1 MPLNGLEFL
10 KLTFVDID
18 SGTILKSRNTSTR
31 SSTDR
36 AFDFGS
42 KGWGFKSLRVR
53 QTKTTEFVYPNA
65 RIGRMA
71 RALFLFE
78 LNAPPPTI
86 CLNCA
91 FSVGTSV
98 EDQYQV
104 SAKPEI
110 DDRRV

>member
-10 KLTFVDID
+10 KLTFVDIN

-53 QTKTTEFVYPNA
+53 QTKTTKFVYPNA
-65 RIGRMA
+65 RIGRTA
-71 RALFLFE
+71 FVPFDLPRFAV
-78 LNAPPPTI
+78 AP
-86 CLNCA
+86 
-91 FSVGTSV
+91 SKKV
-98 EDQYQV
+98 
-104 SAKPEI
+104 
-110 DDRRV
+110 

>member
-53 QTKTTEFVYPNA
+53 QTKTTKFVYPKA
-65 RIGRMA
+65 RTGRTTTRPA
-71 RALFLFE
+71 LDLALFAQIPS
-78 LNAPPPTI
+78 LN
-86 CLNCA
+86 
-91 FSVGTSV
+91 
-98 EDQYQV
+98 
-104 SAKPEI
+104 
-110 DDRRV
+110 RRA